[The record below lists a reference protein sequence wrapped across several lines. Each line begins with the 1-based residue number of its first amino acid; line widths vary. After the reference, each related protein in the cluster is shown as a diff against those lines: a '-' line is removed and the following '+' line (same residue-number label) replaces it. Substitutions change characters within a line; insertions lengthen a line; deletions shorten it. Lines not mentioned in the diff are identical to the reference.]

1 MTDQTSV
8 LLIGENT
15 FPFHEFDEMAPRIEN
30 ALGDDVA
37 VTRTTDRDAL
47 RSLDDYDVLA
57 DYLTDSSLSGAQRD
71 GLSSFVA
78 DGGGY
83 LGIHCAADIT
93 STHDGSGGIDHRDEP
108 FPELR
113 ELLGGHFI
121 GHPEQST
128 FRVDIA
134 DTDHPVTAGVE
145 DFDVFDEPYTV
156 DYDEDA
162 VRVLA
167 RMDHP
172 DLDDYPVTWVRTVGD
187 GNVCYVSLGHTAE
200 AFENPQYRRLLRN
213 AVRWV
218 SA

>member
-1 MTDQTSV
+1 MADPTSV

-30 ALGDDVA
+30 ALGDGVA
-37 VTRTTDRDAL
+37 VTRATNRDAL
-47 RSLDDYDVLA
+47 HSLDDYDVLA
-57 DYLTDSSLSGAQRD
+57 DYLTDSTLTRDQRD
-71 GLSSFVA
+71 ALTSFVS

-128 FRVDIA
+128 FRVDIV
-134 DTDHPVTAGVE
+134 DTEHPVTGGVE
-145 DFDVFDEPYTV
+145 DFKVFDEPYTV
-156 DYDEDA
+156 EYDEDA

-172 DLDDYPVTWVRTVGD
+172 DLDDYPVAWVRTHGN

-200 AFENPQYRRLLRN
+200 AFENQQYRRLLRN
-213 AVRWV
+213 AVQWV

>member
-1 MTDQTSV
+1 MADQTSA

-15 FPFHEFDEMAPRIEN
+15 FPFHGFDEMAPRIEN

-37 VTRTTDRDAL
+37 VTRTTNREDLLD
-47 RSLDDYDVLA
+47 LDDYDVLV
-57 DYLTDSSLSGAQRD
+57 DYLTDSTLTSDQRNA
-71 GLSSFVA
+71 LISFVS

-128 FRVDIA
+128 FGVDIVDA
-134 DTDHPVTAGVE
+134 DHPVTVGVE

-156 DYDEDA
+156 DYDENEI
-162 VRVLA
+162 RVLA

-172 DLDDYPVTWVRTVGD
+172 DLDDFPVAWVRTHGD
-187 GNVCYVSLGHTAE
+187 GNVCYASLGHTAE
-200 AFENPQYRRLLRN
+200 AFDDEQYRRLLRN
-213 AVRWV
+213 AVRWA
-218 SA
+218 SE